1 MASILEIKYFNS
13 FVLKKRALDRI
24 IGGRV
29 PQSIWNGSFGIPGGV
44 NGIGGYPIKS
54 SVSSTETQRSWVI
67 EEARIRGG
75 YNNTSTDYGVGSS
88 STK

>member
-13 FVLKKRALDRI
+13 FVLKKRALNRSI
-24 IGGRV
+24 FGRT

-54 SVSSTETQRSWVI
+54 STPSTETERSWVI
-67 EEARIRGG
+67 EEARIRGV
-75 YNNTSTDYGVGSS
+75 S
-88 STK
+88 K